1 MFRSL
6 IISAALL
13 AAPSLATAQ
22 TSTKPA
28 PSAPAATTTG
38 PAKAPATSAG
48 SAAASG
54 SVAQYSSQTDATAK
68 CGSDTVVWANATSKA
83 LHPSGDRY
91 FGKSKH
97 GFFTCEKDAMAA
109 GYHMAGHRKHAAK
122 ST

>member
-13 AAPSLATAQ
+13 TVSSVASAQ
-22 TSTKPA
+22 TSTTKPA
-28 PSAPAATTTG
+28 PSAPAATTMG
-38 PAKAPATSAG
+38 PAKAPATAG
-48 SAAASG
+48 SAASG

-109 GYHMAGHRKHAAK
+109 GYHMAGHRKHAVK